1 MLKFPAVFS
10 IPVFSSISKSLN
22 AFSVNFRDKRTKQN
36 FILLCT
42 SIIHSG
48 STLFSQAVKISS
60 YPKDITKALS
70 HFLQSSS
77 WSTEVLD
84 KMRLSLLQ
92 RRLTKKIKF
101 VAIDWTAL
109 VKTGKNFEYL
119 SFVHD
124 GRDNQIKPGYPLLLA
139 IGITEDQLKLLIHQK
154 LTNYQLNF
162 QSENIEICQFL
173 DQIANLPLEK
183 NELKKAIFLL
193 DRGFDRK
200 PVVER
205 MFFHQFSF
213 VIQAQKQK
221 IVILKDSREL
231 LLSSLKSGF
240 YENVLIKKWQLILN
254 IKVEKAWDKKEKR
267 WNKFIWFTNL
277 NEDQF
282 SITKAYR
289 WRWKIEEAI
298 KELKQSYGLEK
309 FRVRKWQ
316 AIQRIISLSLFCS
329 TLVTLT
335 VNQYHTLL
343 KQILKSIQ
351 SFIHKSRL
359 FKSKTVEL
367 LRNIAQ
373 ILTNFAL
380 INQIKFILA
389 TNYG

>member
-10 IPVFSSISKSLN
+10 VPVFSSVSKTLN
-22 AFSVNFRDKRTKQN
+22 AFSVNFRDKRTKEN
-36 FILLCT
+36 FIILCT

-60 YPKDITKALS
+60 CPKDITKALS

-84 KMRLSLLQ
+84 KMRLSLIK
-92 RRLTKKIKF
+92 RRLTKKIQLL
-101 VAIDWTAL
+101 VIDFTAL

-124 GRDNQIKPGYPLLLA
+124 GRDDRIKPGYALLLA
-139 IGITEDQLKLLIHQK
+139 LSITEDNLKLPIHHR
-154 LTNYQLNF
+154 LVNYQHNF
-162 QSENIEICQFL
+162 RSENLEICQFL
-173 DQIANLPLEK
+173 DDLVRLDLAK
-183 NELKKAIFLL
+183 NELKKAIFLF

-200 PVVER
+200 IIVSKLLSL
-205 MFFHQFSF
+205 HLSF
-213 VIQAQKQK
+213 VVQAKKK
-221 IVILKDSREL
+221 IVVLEDGKEL
-231 LLSSLKSGF
+231 LLSKLKNGF
-240 YENVLIKKWQLILN
+240 YQNVLIKVWGLKLN
-254 IKVEKAWDKKEKR
+254 MKVDRRWHKKEKS
-267 WNKFIWFTNL
+267 FIKSVYLTNL
-277 NEDQF
+277 DENQF
-282 SITKAYR
+282 SITKVYR
-289 WRWKIEEAI
+289 QRWKIEEAI

-316 AIQRIISLSLFCS
+316 AIQRMVSLCLFCS

-335 VNQYHTLL
+335 TSQHYSLL

-351 SFIHKSRL
+351 SLIHRPRI

-380 INQIKFILA
+380 ISQIKFILA
-389 TNYG
+389 TDYG

>member
-10 IPVFSSISKSLN
+10 VPVFSSVSKSLN
-22 AFSVNFRDKRTKQN
+22 AFSVNFRDKRTKEN
-36 FILLCT
+36 FILICT
-42 SIIHSG
+42 SIIYSG

-84 KMRLSLLQ
+84 KMRLSLIQ
-92 RRLTKKIKF
+92 RRLTKKIKL

-109 VKTGKNFEYL
+109 VKTGKNFEHL

-124 GRDNQIKPGYPLLLA
+124 GRDNKIKPGYPLLLA
-139 IGITEDQLKLLIHQK
+139 IGITEDQIKLPIHQR

-173 DQIANLPLEK
+173 DELLTLPLDK
-183 NELKKAIFLL
+183 NELKKAIFLF
-193 DRGFDRK
+193 DRGFDRL
-200 PVVER
+200 PVVKR
-205 MFFHQFSF
+205 LFFHQLLF
-213 VIQAQKQK
+213 VIQAQKNK
-221 IVILKDSREL
+221 KVRLEDGKEL
-231 LLSSLKSGF
+231 LLSNLRPGF
-240 YENVLIKKWQLILN
+240 YRDVLIKKWQLKLN
-254 IKVEKAWDKKEKR
+254 VKIERAWDKKERK
-267 WNKFIWFTNL
+267 WDKFIWFTNL
-277 NEDQF
+277 DENQF
-282 SITKAYR
+282 SITKVYR
-289 WRWKIEEAI
+289 WRWKSEEAN

-309 FRVRKWQ
+309 FRVRKWL

-335 VNQYHTLL
+335 TNQHHTLL

-351 SFIHKSRL
+351 SFIHKSRI

-380 INQIKFILA
+380 IDQIKFILA
-389 TNYG
+389 TEYG

>member
-10 IPVFSSISKSLN
+10 VPVFSSVSKTLN
-22 AFSVNFRDKRTKQN
+22 AFSVNFRDKRTKEN
-36 FILLCT
+36 FIILCT

-60 YPKDITKALS
+60 CPKDITKALS

-84 KMRLSLLQ
+84 KMRLSLIK
-92 RRLTKKIKF
+92 RRLTKKIQLL
-101 VAIDWTAL
+101 VIDFTAL

-124 GRDNQIKPGYPLLLA
+124 GRDDQIKPGYALLLA
-139 IGITEDQLKLLIHQK
+139 LSITEDNLKLPIHHR
-154 LTNYQLNF
+154 LVNYQHNF
-162 QSENIEICQFL
+162 RSENLEICQFL
-173 DQIANLPLEK
+173 DDLVRLDLAK
-183 NELKKAIFLL
+183 NELKKAIFLF

-200 PVVER
+200 IIVSKLLSL
-205 MFFHQFSF
+205 HLSF
-213 VIQAQKQK
+213 VVQAKKK
-221 IVILKDSREL
+221 IVVLEDGKEL
-231 LLSSLKSGF
+231 LLSKLKNGF
-240 YENVLIKKWQLILN
+240 YQNVLIKVWGLKLN
-254 IKVEKAWDKKEKR
+254 MKVDRRWHKKEKS
-267 WNKFIWFTNL
+267 FIKSVYLTNL
-277 NEDQF
+277 DENQF
-282 SITKAYR
+282 SITKVYR
-289 WRWKIEEAI
+289 QRWKIEEAI

-316 AIQRIISLSLFCS
+316 AIQRMVSLCLFCS

-335 VNQYHTLL
+335 TSQHYSLL

-351 SFIHKSRL
+351 SLIHRSRI

-380 INQIKFILA
+380 ISQIKFILA
-389 TNYG
+389 TDYG